1 MTYFFNRKSDYIK
14 SLSGEEINSLQKD
27 FEEACFFMSGFN
39 SDKNELGDYKDG
51 GTQAA
56 WEGYM
61 FSEEWNK
68 HGRYQKTSL
77 PECPEPLDGWCDC
90 GKCKA
95 MRLHKTKNIYV
106 CLVCHKQTEPFL
118 PVDFNSN
125 DWLP

>member
-1 MTYFFNRKSDYIK
+1 MP
-14 SLSGEEINSLQKD
+14 
-27 FEEACFFMSGFN
+27 GFN

-56 WEGYM
+56 WEGYL

-68 HGRYQKTSL
+68 QGRYQKTSL

-95 MRLHKTKNIYV
+95 MQLHKTKIFMSASFAINKPNRFFLLTTIQMTGF
-106 CLVCHKQTEPFL
+106 LKQVEVALGENTFIILIPNFL
-118 PVDFNSN
+118 CN
-125 DWLP
+125 L

>member
-1 MTYFFNRKSDYIK
+1 MTYFFNRKTDYIK
-14 SLSGEEINSLQKD
+14 SLSGEEINSLQKN
-27 FEEACFFMSGFN
+27 FEEACFCMPGFN

-106 CLVCHKQTEPFL
+106 CLVCHK
-118 PVDFNSN
+118 
-125 DWLP
+125 